1 VKIRGFRIEL
11 GEIEAVLGE
20 HPAVRQAVV
29 LAREDAPGDKRLVA
43 YVMPA
48 SPTGADIE
56 PLRSFLRERLPE
68 YMRPSAYVVLAQLPL
83 TPTGKLDRRA
93 LPPPARGL
101 EDATRS
107 HEPPRDSVERTL
119 CQLWAEVL
127 GVTQVG
133 IDADFFDLGGH
144 SLLAAQLFA
153 RMDRAFGRSLPLA
166 ALFDA
171 PTVRGLAHFYRDG
184 SEHAVG
190 TTVVPI
196 TLGGSLPPVFAVP
209 GVGGNVL
216 GFATLAR
223 ELGPEQP
230 FFGLQSVGL
239 DGACEPLESIEHIA
253 AHHLQ
258 GVRQTQPSGP
268 YRLLGACFG
277 AAVACEMTRQLLDAR
292 EEVAFLGLFDPS
304 SQGGDLAGQST
315 LPTPAW
321 LRRGIA
327 FASFVASRLRLYVEE
342 ARPLGYRQRVRFVG
356 SKLKLLAE
364 IVHERDV
371 FRGDYRQFHQRR
383 VYASNLR
390 ALRRYKQ
397 APLNGG
403 PEAIEVFRTG
413 RRFDRAP
420 ADSQVDWTDPAGK
433 PITYHKVPGKN
444 SGDMLQ
450 GENAKVLA
458 RLLSARLECAPRT

>member
-1 VKIRGFRIEL
+1 
-11 GEIEAVLGE
+11 
-20 HPAVRQAVV
+20 
-29 LAREDAPGDKRLVA
+29 
-43 YVMPA
+43 
-48 SPTGADIE
+48 
-56 PLRSFLRERLPE
+56 
-68 YMRPSAYVVLAQLPL
+68 
-83 TPTGKLDRRA
+83 
-93 LPPPARGL
+93 
-101 EDATRS
+101 
-107 HEPPRDSVERTL
+107 
-119 CQLWAEVL
+119 
-127 GVTQVG
+127 
-133 IDADFFDLGGH
+133 
-144 SLLAAQLFA
+144 
-153 RMDRAFGRSLPLA
+153 
-166 ALFDA
+166 
-171 PTVRGLAHFYRDG
+171 
-184 SEHAVG
+184 
-190 TTVVPI
+190 
-196 TLGGSLPPVFAVP
+196 
-209 GVGGNVL
+209 
-216 GFATLAR
+216 
-223 ELGPEQP
+223 
-230 FFGLQSVGL
+230 
-239 DGACEPLESIEHIA
+239 
-253 AHHLQ
+253 
-258 GVRQTQPSGP
+258 
-268 YRLLGACFG
+268 
-277 AAVACEMTRQLLDAR
+277 MTRQLLDAR

-356 SKLKLLAE
+356 SKLKILAE

-383 VYASNLR
+383 VYANNLR
-390 ALRRYKQ
+390 ALRRYKP